1 MTWLIVILVVAA
13 IGGLTGYLNSG
24 KKDDAVSGA
33 LGAGLGCGYIIFQI
47 FLAIL
52 GLTLLLAIGNWLFG

>member
-1 MTWLIVILVVAA
+1 
-13 IGGLTGYLNSG
+13 
-24 KKDDAVSGA
+24 